1 MKTRARQW
9 RIAPKQQFL
18 ISDLRAPVLYITP
31 LFSVPMC
38 AKRIFR
44 CQKKTH
50 LSLSFEILSFL
61 VILSLFLQGMRVI
74 FQVALALLKVS

>member
-1 MKTRARQW
+1 M
-9 RIAPKQQFL
+9 APKQQFL
-18 ISDLRAPVLYITP
+18 ISDLRASVLYITP

-50 LSLSFEILSFL
+50 LSLSFEILS
-61 VILSLFLQGMRVI
+61 LFLQGMRVI